1 MKYRRFER
9 YLHPNTIIYLLFLGG
24 FLIGMFLAFLLVKEG
39 NEQQLLWI
47 EHILQYMKYSE
58 IQYGDFVFY
67 VLKRRITFII
77 ILALLCMSGKGKY
90 LLMGGMAIE
99 GGFVGFYITEFVIA
113 KGILGSVLFAVSI
126 FPHYLCYGYSYL
138 FLLQWL
144 IKRRNKQTAIN
155 RDGQNERYFREINT
169 KDLLN
174 KLAPIAVVIMGIL
187 LECYVNPIILK
198 IFLKIFM

>member
-24 FLIGMFLAFLLVKEG
+24 FLIGMFLAFLLVKGG
-39 NEQQLLWI
+39 NEQGLLWI

-67 VLKRRITFII
+67 VLKRRITFIV

-90 LLMGGMAIE
+90 LLLGGMAIA

-126 FPHYLCYGYSYL
+126 FPHNLCYGYSYL

-155 RDGQNERYFREINT
+155 RDGQNERHFREVNT
-169 KDLLN
+169 KDLL
-174 KLAPIAVVIMGIL
+174 KKMTPVAVVIMGIL

-198 IFLKIFM
+198 LFLKIFM